1 MKVAEALA
9 QVKDLKGKISDV
21 QTRIQMNYRFKKVTD
36 LQDVPSIADML
47 DEFEELN
54 EALRRLKT
62 RIAKT
67 NVSSG
72 LSARI
77 HEMEMLRYWVKGLE
91 VLENVKQE
99 EIALERVDYEGP
111 AQPFT
116 TYATYNVADL
126 TAQLEEARIRI
137 RKLDMELQQLN
148 WSTDLVEL

>member
-21 QTRIQMNYRFKKVTD
+21 QTQIHTNYVFKKVTD
-36 LQDVPSIADML
+36 LQEVPSINDLL
-47 DEFEELN
+47 DEFEQLN
-54 EALRRLKT
+54 DALRKLKT

-67 NVSSG
+67 NVVNG
-72 LSARI
+72 LSTRL

-91 VLENVKQE
+91 VLQHVKQE
-99 EIALERVDYEGP
+99 TISLERVDYDGP

-116 TYATYNVADL
+116 TYATFNVADL
-126 TAQLEEARIRI
+126 AAQLEEARLRI

-148 WSTDLVEL
+148 WSTDLEEL

>member
-21 QTRIQMNYRFKKVTD
+21 QSRIHSNYVFKKVTE
-36 LQDVPSIADML
+36 LQEIPSINDLL
-47 DEFEELN
+47 DEFERLN
-54 EALRRLKT
+54 NALRKLKT

-67 NVSSG
+67 NVEAG
-72 LSARI
+72 LSARL
-77 HEMEMLRYWVKGLE
+77 HEMEMLRYWVKGVE
-91 VLENVKQE
+91 ILENVKQE
-99 EIALERVDYEGP
+99 TITLERVDYEGP

-126 TAQLEEARIRI
+126 AAQLEEARLRI

>member
-1 MKVAEALA
+1 MKIAEALA

-21 QTRIQMNYRFKKVTD
+21 QTRILTNYVFKKVTE
-36 LQDVPSIADML
+36 LQDIPSITDL
-47 DEFEELN
+47 LEEFERLN
-54 EALRRLKT
+54 NDLRKLKT

-67 NVSSG
+67 NVLNDLSS
-72 LSARI
+72 RI
-77 HEMEMLRYWVKGLE
+77 HGMEMLRYWVKGLE
-91 VLENVKQE
+91 SLENVKQE
-99 EIALERVDYEGP
+99 QITLERVDYEGP

-126 TAQLEEARIRI
+126 AAQLEEARVRI

>member
-9 QVKDLKGKISDV
+9 QVKDLKGKISDT
-21 QTRIQMNYRFKKVTD
+21 QTKIQMNYVFKKVTE
-36 LQDVPSIADML
+36 LQEIPSITDLL
-47 DEFEELN
+47 DEFERLN
-54 EALRRLKT
+54 DALRKLKT

-67 NVSSG
+67 NVTSG
-72 LSARI
+72 LSTRI
-77 HEMEMLRYWVKGLE
+77 HEMEMLRYWVKGLST
-91 VLENVKQE
+91 LENVKQE
-99 EIALERVDYEGP
+99 QVSLERVDYEGP

-126 TAQLEEARIRI
+126 AAQLEEARLRI